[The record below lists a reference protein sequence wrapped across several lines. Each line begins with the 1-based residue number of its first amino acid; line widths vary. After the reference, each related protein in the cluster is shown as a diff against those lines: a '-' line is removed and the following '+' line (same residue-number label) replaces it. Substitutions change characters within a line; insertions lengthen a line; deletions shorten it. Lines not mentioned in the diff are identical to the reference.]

1 MEMKRKTRKK
11 HCIQYEITYILNKPE
26 WETLMEKEQEKI
38 KPEHREKFENTYK
51 YMYNEIGYGV
61 FVRIVE
67 NKIERFQAFVNTDS
81 PKPETNRIPTSE
93 IEKYRDVFSRKVS
106 RDRNHWGFNGCIFAY
121 YDKWWKYNVH
131 EIKLNIYYDMLRQMI
146 NTNHK
151 INTCFFINLWDKPV
165 LYKHRCSTF
174 MEHVKESC
182 NDQPIIPNKYI
193 PVLSG
198 AINREHYDKCM
209 IYLDAWTSYSKKWY
223 GKKCENRYI
232 KNMITEWTK
241 KENKIIFRGQNTS
254 CYSTDFNK
262 NIRLKMVHLFQTWK
276 NEKIPENKIDI
287 DVGLIKIIT
296 KKGRLVEITDHKI
309 QLSNDASLT
318 RKIHAVH
325 KKSKYEQS
333 KCKYILC
340 MDGYVTPWRLCF
352 ELSYGS
358 CIFLIRSQYT
368 SWFYHE
374 LRHKEN
380 VVIFDE
386 SSPNLEEE
394 IREALIYYSN
404 HDEEARRIGENAR
417 KLYKKIM
424 HIDYMRNYML
434 DILGA
439 PEFQNILLTDSPNSL
454 HSKTNKKISTKKR
467 NHHQTRKI
475 IN

>member
-11 HCIQYEITYILNKPE
+11 HCIQYEIPYILNKPE
-26 WETLMEKEQEKI
+26 WETLMEKEQETI
-38 KPEHREKFENTYK
+38 KPEYREKFENTYK

-67 NKIERFQAFVNTDS
+67 NKIEMFQAFVNTDS
-81 PKPETNRIPTSE
+81 PKPETNQIPTTE
-93 IEKYRDVFSRKVS
+93 IEKYRDRFFYKVS
-106 RDRNHWGFNGCIFAY
+106 KDRNHWGFNGCVFLY
-121 YDKWWKYNVH
+121 NHHWWKYD
-131 EIKLNIYYDMLRQMI
+131 EFKIRIYYDMLLHLI
-146 NTNHK
+146 KKNTTT
-151 INTCFFINLWDKPV
+151 INTCFFINILDKP
-165 LYKHRCSTF
+165 
-174 MEHVKESC
+174 
-182 NDQPIIPNKYI
+182 IISKNIQKKYI

-198 AINREHYDKCM
+198 STNIHQYNDKCM
-209 IYLDAWTSYSKKWY
+209 IYLDAWEIYRQFPFERYIRTI
-223 GKKCENRYI
+223 GKTCENQYI
-232 KNMITEWTK
+232 TKVETEWRSK
-241 KENKIIFRGQNTS
+241 QNKIIFRGTNSS
-254 CYSTDFNK
+254 CYPTAFK
-262 NIRLKMVHLFQTWK
+262 QNIRLKMINIMQ
-276 NEKIPENKIDI
+276 KIKQQKISENKIDI
-287 DVGLIKIIT
+287 DIGLIKL
-296 KKGRLVEITDHKI
+296 KNKLSRVEITDHKI
-309 QLSNDASLT
+309 HFSNDASLT
-318 RKIHAVH
+318 RKIHSVH

-404 HDEEARRIGENAR
+404 HDEEARRIGENAK

-434 DILGA
+434 DIFRA